1 MAGNHLS
8 GRKMKP
14 ISQHIAEGTFRRTR
28 HGEKLA
34 AIQAMATQQG
44 QTELV
49 IIDGF
54 TDRQKEIALIVQ
66 KVLPCIPARMSFAFQ
81 TLVEDLA
88 IYRQASQDVQEQG
101 FYEDGSQG
109 QRVLSAAFKARI
121 EALNQLRKDFS
132 TFAMSASEQADIMN
146 IASKVNAR
154 KAQHDRM
161 KKPSFLDCKPLE

>member
-1 MAGNHLS
+1 MAGTKGNS
-8 GRKMKP
+8 GGHNKKSTAR
-14 ISQHIAEGTFRRTR
+14 HIAEGTYRKDR
-28 HGEKLA
+28 HWLKLP
-34 AIQAMATQQG
+34 AIPPTAPVDTS
-44 QTELV
+44 ELV

-88 IYRQASQDVQEQG
+88 IYRQAAQDVQEQG

-132 TFAMSASEQADIMN
+132 AFAMSATEQADIIN
-146 IASKVNAR
+146 IASKVNERSA
-154 KAQHDRM
+154 KYDRM
-161 KKPSFLDCKPLE
+161 KKPTDLGKPLE